1 MLMSSYVMIGI
12 PILIILLIIAYIT
25 LYNRLNRLRIK
36 VEEAGADIDVALEKR
51 FDLLSEEIEAVK
63 KYLSHEYQIM
73 TDLTAARVGAD
84 LEEKR
89 MAQQQEISET
99 VLKSIDQEIARQTR
113 TMEQIRGRLERSSI
127 QRRVRRRRGIGE
139 EDLSRDAGRQEA
151 LAQAEERRGAALGQ
165 KVGTLAGVHRDLAS
179 VGAGI
184 NGLAEQYPILNS
196 WVSMEH
202 FQRSIYDSEEHLQ
215 AARRLYN
222 ANVSA
227 YNQTLASIPWSI
239 VASICRME
247 KAAFYEAEEH
257 KRDFQVKFD

>member
-1 MLMSSYVMIGI
+1 MNSYLIIGI
-12 PILIILLIIAYIT
+12 PILIILLIIAYIV

-63 KYLSHEYQIM
+63 KYLSHEYRIM

-89 MAQQQEISET
+89 MAQQQEISEE

-113 TMEQIRGRLERSSI
+113 TMEQIRGKLGSI
-127 QRRVRRRRGIGE
+127 QRRIRRRSGMRE
-139 EDLSRDAGRQEA
+139 EDPTRQET
-151 LAQAEERRGAALGQ
+151 LTQAEERRGAALIQ
-165 KVGTLAGVHRDLAS
+165 KVGALAGVHRDLSS

-184 NGLAEQYPILNS
+184 NGLAEQYPIR
-196 WVSMEH
+196 VSMDH

-222 ANVSA
+222 ANVSM

-247 KAAFYEAEEH
+247 KAAFYEVEER
-257 KRDFQVKFD
+257 KRDFQVNFD

>member
-1 MLMSSYVMIGI
+1 MRMNRYLMIGI
-12 PILIILLIIAYIT
+12 PIWILLLAIAYIA
-25 LYNRLNRLRIK
+25 LYNRLRRLRIK
-36 VEEAGADIDVALEKR
+36 VEEAEAGIGVALEKR
-51 FDLLSEEIEAVK
+51 FDLLSEEMEAVK

-73 TDLTAARVGAD
+73 TDLTAARTGAD

-89 MAQQQEISET
+89 MARQQEISEA

-113 TMEQIRGRLERSSI
+113 TMEQIQGRLGGI
-127 QRRVRRRRGIGE
+127 QRRIRRRNGIRE
-139 EDLSRDAGRQEA
+139 EGRQEA
-151 LAQAEERRGAALGQ
+151 LTQAEDRRGAALDQ
-165 KVGTLAGVHRDLAS
+165 KVGALAGVHRDLAS

-196 WVSMEH
+196 WVSMDH

-222 ANVSA
+222 ANVSL
-227 YNQTLASIPWSI
+227 YNQALASVPWSI
-239 VASICRME
+239 VAAICRME
-247 KAAFYEAEEH
+247 KAAFYEAEER

>member
-1 MLMSSYVMIGI
+1 MNSYLIIGI
-12 PILIILLIIAYIT
+12 PILIILLIIAYIV

-63 KYLSHEYQIM
+63 KYLSHEYRIM

-89 MAQQQEISET
+89 MAQQQEISEE

-113 TMEQIRGRLERSSI
+113 TMEQIRGKLGSI
-127 QRRVRRRRGIGE
+127 QRRIRRRNGMRE
-139 EDLSRDAGRQEA
+139 EDPTRQET
-151 LAQAEERRGAALGQ
+151 LTQAEERRGAALIQ
-165 KVGTLAGVHRDLAS
+165 KVGALAGVHRDLSS

-196 WVSMEH
+196 WVSMDH

-222 ANVSA
+222 ANVSM

-247 KAAFYEAEEH
+247 KAAFYEVEER
-257 KRDFQVKFD
+257 KRDFQVNFD

>member
-1 MLMSSYVMIGI
+1 MNSYLIIGI
-12 PILIILLIIAYIT
+12 PILIILLIIAYIV

-63 KYLSHEYQIM
+63 KYLSHEYRIM
-73 TDLTAARVGAD
+73 TDLTAARVSAG

-89 MAQQQEISET
+89 MAQQQEISEE

-113 TMEQIRGRLERSSI
+113 TMEQIRGKLGSI
-127 QRRVRRRRGIGE
+127 QRRIRRRNGMRE
-139 EDLSRDAGRQEA
+139 EDPTRQET
-151 LAQAEERRGAALGQ
+151 LTQAEERRGAALSQ
-165 KVGTLAGVHRDLAS
+165 KVGALAGVHRDLSS

-196 WVSMEH
+196 WVSMDH

-222 ANVSA
+222 ANVSM

-247 KAAFYEAEEH
+247 KAAFYEVEER
-257 KRDFQVKFD
+257 KRDFQVNFD

>member
-1 MLMSSYVMIGI
+1 MFMNSYLMIGI
-12 PILIILLIIAYIT
+12 PILIILLIIAYIV

-63 KYLSHEYQIM
+63 KYLSHEYRIM
-73 TDLTAARVGAD
+73 TDLTTARVGAD

-89 MAQQQEISET
+89 MAQQQEISEE

-113 TMEQIRGRLERSSI
+113 TMEQIRGKLGSI
-127 QRRVRRRRGIGE
+127 QRRIRRRSGMRE
-139 EDLSRDAGRQEA
+139 EDPTRQET
-151 LAQAEERRGAALGQ
+151 LAQAEERRGAALSQ
-165 KVGTLAGVHRDLAS
+165 KVGALAGVHRDLSS

-196 WVSMEH
+196 WVSMDH

-222 ANVSA
+222 ANVSM

-247 KAAFYEAEEH
+247 KAAFYEVEER
-257 KRDFQVKFD
+257 KRDFQVNFD

>member
-1 MLMSSYVMIGI
+1 MFMNSYLMIGI
-12 PILIILLIIAYIT
+12 PILIILLIIAYIV

-63 KYLSHEYQIM
+63 KYLSHEYRIM

-89 MAQQQEISET
+89 MAQQQEISEE

-113 TMEQIRGRLERSSI
+113 TMEQIRGKLGSI
-127 QRRVRRRRGIGE
+127 QRRIRRRNGMRE
-139 EDLSRDAGRQEA
+139 EDPTRQET
-151 LAQAEERRGAALGQ
+151 LTQAEERRGAALIQ
-165 KVGTLAGVHRDLAS
+165 KVGALAGVHRDLSS

-196 WVSMEH
+196 WVSMDH

-222 ANVSA
+222 ANVSM

-247 KAAFYEAEEH
+247 KAAFYEVEER
-257 KRDFQVKFD
+257 KRDFQVNFD

>member
-1 MLMSSYVMIGI
+1 MNSYLMIGI
-12 PILIILLIIAYIT
+12 PILIILLIIAYIV

-63 KYLSHEYQIM
+63 KYLSHEYRIM

-89 MAQQQEISET
+89 MAQQQEISEE

-113 TMEQIRGRLERSSI
+113 TMERIRGKLGSI
-127 QRRVRRRRGIGE
+127 QRRIRRRNGMRE
-139 EDLSRDAGRQEA
+139 EDPTRQET
-151 LAQAEERRGAALGQ
+151 LTQAEERRGAALSQ
-165 KVGTLAGVHRDLAS
+165 KVGALAGVHRDLSS

-196 WVSMEH
+196 WVSMDH

-222 ANVSA
+222 ANVSM

-247 KAAFYEAEEH
+247 KAAFYEVEER
-257 KRDFQVKFD
+257 KRDFQVNFD

>member
-1 MLMSSYVMIGI
+1 MNSYLMIGI
-12 PILIILLIIAYIT
+12 PILIILLIIAYIV

-63 KYLSHEYQIM
+63 KYLSHEYRIM
-73 TDLTAARVGAD
+73 TDLTAARVSAG

-89 MAQQQEISET
+89 MAQQQEISEE

-113 TMEQIRGRLERSSI
+113 TMEQIRRNGMR
-127 QRRVRRRRGIGE
+127 E
-139 EDLSRDAGRQEA
+139 EDPTRDAGRQET
-151 LAQAEERRGAALGQ
+151 LAQAEERRGAALSQ
-165 KVGTLAGVHRDLAS
+165 KVGALAGVHRDLSS

-196 WVSMEH
+196 WVSMDH

-222 ANVSA
+222 ANVSM

-247 KAAFYEAEEH
+247 KAAFYEVEER
-257 KRDFQVKFD
+257 KRDFQVNFD

>member
-1 MLMSSYVMIGI
+1 MNSYLIIGI
-12 PILIILLIIAYIT
+12 PILIILLIIAYIV

-63 KYLSHEYQIM
+63 KYLSHEYRIM
-73 TDLTAARVGAD
+73 TDLTAARVSAG

-89 MAQQQEISET
+89 MAQQQEISEE

-113 TMEQIRGRLERSSI
+113 TMEQIRGKLGSI
-127 QRRVRRRRGIGE
+127 QRRIRRRNGMRE
-139 EDLSRDAGRQEA
+139 EDPTRQET
-151 LAQAEERRGAALGQ
+151 LTQAEERRGAALIQ
-165 KVGTLAGVHRDLAS
+165 KVGALAGVHRDLSS

-196 WVSMEH
+196 WVSMDH

-222 ANVSA
+222 ANVSM

-247 KAAFYEAEEH
+247 KAAFYEVEER
-257 KRDFQVKFD
+257 KRDFQVNFD

>member
-1 MLMSSYVMIGI
+1 MFMNSYLIIGI
-12 PILIILLIIAYIT
+12 PILIILLIIAYIV

-63 KYLSHEYQIM
+63 KYLSHEYRIM

-89 MAQQQEISET
+89 MAQQQEISEE

-113 TMEQIRGRLERSSI
+113 AMEQIRGKLGSI
-127 QRRVRRRRGIGE
+127 QRRIRRRNGMRE
-139 EDLSRDAGRQEA
+139 EDSSRDAGRQET
-151 LAQAEERRGAALGQ
+151 LAQAEERRGAALSQ
-165 KVGTLAGVHRDLAS
+165 KVGALAGVHRDLSS

-222 ANVSA
+222 ANVSM

-247 KAAFYEAEEH
+247 KAAFYEVEER
-257 KRDFQVKFD
+257 KRDFQVNFD

>member
-1 MLMSSYVMIGI
+1 MSSYLMIGI
-12 PILIILLIIAYIT
+12 PILILLLMIAYIA
-25 LYNRLNRLRIK
+25 LYNRLNRLRVK

-84 LEEKR
+84 LEENR
-89 MAQQQEISET
+89 MAQQQEISEE

-113 TMEQIRGRLERSSI
+113 AMEQIRGKLKESSI
-127 QRRVRRRRGIGE
+127 QRRVRRRRGLQE
-139 EDLSRDAGRQEA
+139 EDPSRDAGRQEA
-151 LAQAEERRGAALGQ
+151 LTQAE
-165 KVGTLAGVHRDLAS
+165 
-179 VGAGI
+179 
-184 NGLAEQYPILNS
+184 EQYPILNS

-222 ANVSA
+222 SNVSL
-227 YNQTLASIPWSI
+227 YNQTLAAVPWSI
-239 VASICRME
+239 VASICHME
-247 KAAFYEAEEH
+247 KAAFYEVEER

>member
-1 MLMSSYVMIGI
+1 MNSYLMVGI
-12 PILIILLIIAYIT
+12 PILIILLIIAYIV

-63 KYLSHEYQIM
+63 KYLSHEYRIM

-89 MAQQQEISET
+89 MAQQQEISEE

-113 TMEQIRGRLERSSI
+113 AMEQIRGKLGSI
-127 QRRVRRRRGIGE
+127 QRRIRRRNGMRE
-139 EDLSRDAGRQEA
+139 EDPTRQET
-151 LAQAEERRGAALGQ
+151 LAQAEERRGAALSQ
-165 KVGTLAGVHRDLAS
+165 KVGALAGVHRDLSS

-196 WVSMEH
+196 WVSMDH

-222 ANVSA
+222 ANVSI

-247 KAAFYEAEEH
+247 KAAFYEVEER
-257 KRDFQVKFD
+257 KRDFQVNFD

>member
-1 MLMSSYVMIGI
+1 MNHYVIIGI
-12 PILIILLIIAYIT
+12 LILILLLAIAYIT
-25 LYNRLNRLRIK
+25 LYNRLQRLRLK

-63 KYLSHEYQIM
+63 KYLAHEYQVM

-89 MAQQQEISET
+89 MAHQQKISEE
-99 VLKSIDQEIARQTR
+99 VLEAINQEIARQTR
-113 TMEQIRGRLERSSI
+113 SMEQIRGRLDHGGV
-127 QRRVRRRRGIGE
+127 QRRIRRRSGVQE
-139 EDLSRDAGRQEA
+139 EAWKTGQREA
-151 LAQAEERRGAALGQ
+151 LAKAEGQRSAALSQ
-165 KVGTLAGVHRDLAS
+165 KVGALAGVHRDLAG

-196 WVSMEH
+196 WVSMDH

-222 ANVSA
+222 ANASL
-227 YNQTLASIPWSI
+227 YNQMLAAIPWSI
-239 VASICRME
+239 VAAVCRME
-247 KAAFYEAEEH
+247 KAPFYEIEER
-257 KRDFQVKFD
+257 KRDFQVNFD

>member
-1 MLMSSYVMIGI
+1 MSSYLMIGI
-12 PILIILLIIAYIT
+12 PILILLLIIAYIA
-25 LYNRLNRLRIK
+25 LYNHLNRLRVK
-36 VEEAGADIDVALEKR
+36 VEEAGADVDVALEKR

-63 KYLSHEYQIM
+63 KYLSHEYHIM

-89 MAQQQEISET
+89 MAQQQEISEE

-113 TMEQIRGRLERSSI
+113 AMEQIRGKLKGSSI
-127 QRRVRRRRGIGE
+127 QRRVRRRRGLQE
-139 EDLSRDAGRQEA
+139 EDPSRAAGRQEA
-151 LAQAEERRGAALGQ
+151 LTQAEERRGIALGQ
-165 KVGTLAGVHRDLAS
+165 KVGALAGVHRDLSS

-196 WVSMEH
+196 WVPMEH

-222 ANVSA
+222 SNVSL
-227 YNQTLASIPWSI
+227 YNQTLAAVPWSI
-239 VASICRME
+239 VASICHME
-247 KAAFYEAEEH
+247 KAAFYEVEER

>member
-1 MLMSSYVMIGI
+1 MNSYLIIGI
-12 PILIILLIIAYIT
+12 PILIILLIIAYIV

-63 KYLSHEYQIM
+63 KYLSHEYRIM

-89 MAQQQEISET
+89 MAQQQEISEE

-113 TMEQIRGRLERSSI
+113 TMEQIRGKLGSI
-127 QRRVRRRRGIGE
+127 QRRIRRRNGMRE
-139 EDLSRDAGRQEA
+139 EDPTRQET
-151 LAQAEERRGAALGQ
+151 LVQVEERRGAALSQ
-165 KVGTLAGVHRDLAS
+165 KVGALAGVHRDLSS

-196 WVSMEH
+196 WVSMDH

-222 ANVSA
+222 ANVSM

-247 KAAFYEAEEH
+247 KAAFYEVEER
-257 KRDFQVKFD
+257 KRDFQVNFD

>member
-1 MLMSSYVMIGI
+1 MNSYLMIGI
-12 PILIILLIIAYIT
+12 PILIILLIIAYIV

-63 KYLSHEYQIM
+63 KYLSHEYRIM

-89 MAQQQEISET
+89 MAQQQEISEE

-113 TMEQIRGRLERSSI
+113 TMEQIRGKLGSI
-127 QRRVRRRRGIGE
+127 QRRIRRRNGMRE
-139 EDLSRDAGRQEA
+139 EDPTRQET
-151 LAQAEERRGAALGQ
+151 LAQAEERRGAALSQ
-165 KVGTLAGVHRDLAS
+165 KVGALAGVHRDLSS

-196 WVSMEH
+196 WVSMDH

-222 ANVSA
+222 ANVSM

-247 KAAFYEAEEH
+247 KAAFYEVEER
-257 KRDFQVKFD
+257 KRDFQVNFD

>member
-1 MLMSSYVMIGI
+1 MNSYLVIGI
-12 PILIILLIIAYIT
+12 PILIILLIILLIIAYIV

-63 KYLSHEYQIM
+63 KYLSHEYRIM

-89 MAQQQEISET
+89 MAQQQEISEE

-113 TMEQIRGRLERSSI
+113 AMEQIRGKLGSI
-127 QRRVRRRRGIGE
+127 QRRIRRRSGMRE
-139 EDLSRDAGRQEA
+139 EDPTRQET
-151 LAQAEERRGAALGQ
+151 LVQVEERRGAALSQ
-165 KVGTLAGVHRDLAS
+165 KVGALAGVHRDLSS

-196 WVSMEH
+196 WVSMDH

-222 ANVSA
+222 ANVSM

-247 KAAFYEAEEH
+247 KAAFYEVEER
-257 KRDFQVKFD
+257 KRDFQVNFD